1 MSFGRLFPSLER
13 TDPGP
18 DCGVSIRT
26 SRTICRFMNIHY
38 GNHGNDMH
46 RLFLWQPFTPA
57 QNIPARQLVS
67 KAVVRCLGETLRV
80 CLRNW
85 PHLIRGTLEKKFY
98 RYPFFLL
105 KLSFQQSRCMYS
117 VFRHVRQV
125 CPLINIA
132 SYWNRIHITFGC
144 YLITIEMSILF
155 LSQSSVEV
163 AIYNKW

>member
-85 PHLIRGTLEKKFY
+85 PHLIRGTLGKKFY
-98 RYPFFLL
+98 MYPFFSSQIIVSTVTLHVFGVPTRASS
-105 KLSFQQSRCMYS
+105 LSA
-117 VFRHVRQV
+117 H
-125 CPLINIA
+125 
-132 SYWNRIHITFGC
+132 
-144 YLITIEMSILF
+144 
-155 LSQSSVEV
+155 
-163 AIYNKW
+163 

>member
-1 MSFGRLFPSLER
+1 MDIHYGHHGNETSRKAVLSIHECHWGDFFHHLREL
-13 TDPGP
+13 TP

-46 RLFLWQPFTPA
+46 RLFLWQPFTLT

-85 PHLIRGTLEKKFY
+85 SHLIRGTLGKKLY
-98 RYPFFLL
+98 VSFFSSQIIVSTVTLHVFGVPTRASS
-105 KLSFQQSRCMYS
+105 LSA
-117 VFRHVRQV
+117 H
-125 CPLINIA
+125 
-132 SYWNRIHITFGC
+132 
-144 YLITIEMSILF
+144 
-155 LSQSSVEV
+155 
-163 AIYNKW
+163 